1 MFDPSTPNGEAWPS
15 AALLRV
21 GDTDFELCIN
31 PPTVDS
37 LSLQVNMGSGQ
48 ALLRGRLALCRLLK
62 EDISKACVESVH
74 IIEVIVIIVGLH
86 WQLTCMF

>member
-1 MFDPSTPNGEAWPS
+1 MFDPSTPNGEAWS
-15 AALLRV
+15 CAALLRV

-48 ALLRGRLALCRLLK
+48 VLRGRLALCRLLK
-62 EDISKACVESVH
+62 EDSSKACVEGVH
-74 IIEVIVIIVGLH
+74 IIEVILIIVGLH
-86 WQLTCMF
+86 WQPTCMF